1 MSSRAH
7 TALLVAAAVAV
18 ALSFAA
24 CESAGSTPAG
34 GTTTGDTTAG
44 DTTGDTIAT
53 DTPPADTPLADTA
66 TEDAGSADTAA
77 EDAGPADTAA
87 GLFACGATTKCQ
99 ADQACA
105 SRGQGVCGGP
115 APDANGHCAPDC
127 LAMDCGGSMHC
138 LCSSY
143 WCEDLPAG
151 CTSCDCATPPDAS
164 CMCDDSQGHVTFECA
179 GA

>member
-34 GTTTGDTTAG
+34 GTTAGDTTAG

-66 TEDAGSADTAA
+66 T